1 MLVNDTAHLVA
12 LLANAS
18 YGFQCTLYYKGGT
31 AGASDLKWTFTVP
44 SGSTLR
50 YGASY
55 NSTGLTGQVSINHV
69 GTDVVAAGTN
79 GTGNVLAITMQ
90 GSLTTSSTTGNL
102 QLQWAQNTSSGTATT
117 VGTGSVLVLT
127 RIG

>member
-1 MLVNDTAHLVA
+1 ML
-12 LLANAS
+12 S
-18 YGFQCTLYYKGGT
+18 YKGGT
-31 AGASDLKWTFTVP
+31 AGASDLKWAFTAP
-44 SGSTLR
+44 SGAVLR
-50 YGASY
+50 YGVSY
-55 NSTGLTGQVSINHV
+55 NSTGLTGQVAIYHV

-79 GTGNVLAITMQ
+79 GTGNVLAVTMQ

-102 QLQWAQNTSSGTATT
+102 QLQWAQNTSSATATT